1 MRYFDSILAV
11 ALMLCSCSGKETQ
24 TVYEKPQ
31 PNPTKVQLEAIDRT
45 TQVSVSWKDNSDSE
59 LGYAI
64 WLSQPGKPEAK
75 QLELLPADTE
85 SYVISSGLKPGMS
98 YNVGVQARGKEDKL
112 SSQIIYKEI
121 TLFDWSTLPSSEL
134 SDEVVVTPSSIAL
147 SYKLLKSNSYE
158 IESWGL
164 CWSADHT
171 PTVEDAH
178 AHGPSMNAL
187 TLTQAIPVSSLEHGK
202 TYKVRAWV
210 GCKIGYAYSNEVE
223 VQAGEEVPAIT
234 FNWSEMKVDGLHEDI
249 KVYSTTDPLNGRA
262 FNAWYAVADV
272 SKGKV
277 EFRMEF
283 VNKAKKMSA
292 FFNDFKTEGETAYVL
307 TNAGYFNM
315 STGETGDYHVCRGT
329 VSAATASGY
338 PKGTFGVNEDQQ
350 PFALWSGK
358 GEDGVQY
365 FYENPMMTLG
375 TSSTY
380 GKCAEGYPEPDVKMA
395 PYYAMSAGPMLVKNG
410 KVMPDV
416 TSENGVFVRN
426 YEGIWT
432 DIFNDSSVT
441 PDRTCVG
448 YTEDGKIILFVC
460 DGRIKASRGAS
471 IVEAAQIMKGL
482 GCVGAVNFDGG
493 GSTAMLVQ
501 GSRVNSLESNMDG
514 ATEDRSVGSVM
525 GFFLK

>member
-1 MRYFDSILAV
+1 
-11 ALMLCSCSGKETQ
+11 
-24 TVYEKPQ
+24 
-31 PNPTKVQLEAIDRT
+31 
-45 TQVSVSWKDNSDSE
+45 
-59 LGYAI
+59 
-64 WLSQPGKPEAK
+64 
-75 QLELLPADTE
+75 
-85 SYVISSGLKPGMS
+85 
-98 YNVGVQARGKEDKL
+98 
-112 SSQIIYKEI
+112 
-121 TLFDWSTLPSSEL
+121 
-134 SDEVVVTPSSIAL
+134 
-147 SYKLLKSNSYE
+147 
-158 IESWGL
+158 
-164 CWSADHT
+164 
-171 PTVEDAH
+171 
-178 AHGPSMNAL
+178 
-187 TLTQAIPVSSLEHGK
+187 
-202 TYKVRAWV
+202 
-210 GCKIGYAYSNEVE
+210 
-223 VQAGEEVPAIT
+223 
-234 FNWSEMKVDGLHEDI
+234 
-249 KVYSTTDPLNGRA
+249 
-262 FNAWYAVADV
+262 
-272 SKGKV
+272 
-277 EFRMEF
+277 MEF

-329 VSAATASGY
+329 VSAATASGS

-501 GSRVNSLESNMDG
+501 GSRVNSFESNMDG